1 MKIPSILRS
10 LVPGLVLAAA
20 AALAAP
26 ALAQSADAAAGTAPP
41 TIQQRKHIQQH
52 RIAQGAA
59 SGSLTPRETVRLER
73 QQAALNHEERNMR
86 AANGGT
92 LTPSDRAKIQQQQN
106 RLSRRIYRQKH
117 DAQHQV
123 N

>member
-1 MKIPSILRS
+1 MKIPSILRPI
-10 LVPGLVLAAA
+10 VPALVLAAG

-26 ALAQSADAAAGTAPP
+26 ALAQSASDAAGTAPP
-41 TIQQRKHIQQH
+41 TIQQRKENQQQ
-52 RIAQGAA
+52 RIGAGVQN
-59 SGSLTPRETVRLER
+59 GSLTPRETARLER

-92 LTPSDRAKIQQQQN
+92 LTRADRVKLRHQQN
-106 RLSRRIYRQKH
+106 GLSRRIYRQKH

>member
-1 MKIPSILRS
+1 MKIPSILRV
-10 LVPGLVLAAA
+10 LVPGL
-20 AALAAP
+20 ALVAGVASALP
-26 ALAQSADAAAGTAPP
+26 ALADDTTAPP
-41 TIQQRKHIQQH
+41 HTIQQRKHIQQQ
-52 RIAQGAA
+52 RIGQGVAN
-59 SGSLTPRETVRLER
+59 GSLTPRETTRLEK
-73 QQAALNHEERNMR
+73 QQTALNHEERNMR

-92 LTPSDRAKIQQQQN
+92 LTAGDRATIRHQQN